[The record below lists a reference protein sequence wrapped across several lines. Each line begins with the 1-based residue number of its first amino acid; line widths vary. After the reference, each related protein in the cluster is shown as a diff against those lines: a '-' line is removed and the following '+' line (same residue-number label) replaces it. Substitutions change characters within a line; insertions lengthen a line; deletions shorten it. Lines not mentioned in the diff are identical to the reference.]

1 MNDIEKLIQESES
14 LQAVNFAQDLLNEI
28 LVKVEDPESFHIIRK
43 ISEDLERKA
52 NEILINMTMDVPF
65 NN

>member
-1 MNDIEKLIQESES
+1 MSEIEKLIKESES

-43 ISEDLERKA
+43 IAEDLEKKA
-52 NEILINMTMDVPF
+52 NEILINMTECITF

>member
-1 MNDIEKLIQESES
+1 MTDIEKLIKESES

-43 ISEDLERKA
+43 ISEDLEKKS
-52 NEILINMTMDVPF
+52 NEILINMTKDIPF